1 MKTLV
6 GPLTYVII
14 FLLCFS
20 GYYFVFFV
28 VFTHIEVLVK
38 EKEEKQVVTFVHIIN
53 FFFQKRDVFPPF
65 TQSFLVMPDCRLRE
79 QC

>member
-6 GPLTYVII
+6 GPLTYVTI

-20 GYYFVFFV
+20 GYYFVLFV

-38 EKEEKQVVTFVHIIN
+38 EKEEKQTVTFVHIIN
-53 FFFQKRDVFPPF
+53 FFFQKQGVFPPF
-65 TQSFLVMPDCRLRE
+65 TQSFLVMPGL
-79 QC
+79 